1 MYKETDKTVTKT
13 SDSNVY
19 LVMTRNVENYA
30 GKLQKKEANKVKDA
44 SLQQSFEGI
53 IDAYVGNRSNDF
65 AITTNSDGSR
75 NVTVKLDENQITP
88 LDNAIV
94 SFAVQ
99 AAGRQ
104 GLRSSDNTIASEIQ
118 SIIPELTSDI
128 TVKSVDAAA
137 AVSKDNVIQ
146 NQTVNVTLAGKDQQE
161 RCIISL

>member
-1 MYKETDKTVTKT
+1 M
-13 SDSNVY
+13 
-19 LVMTRNVENYA
+19 
-30 GKLQKKEANKVKDA
+30 
-44 SLQQSFEGI
+44 
-53 IDAYVGNRSNDF
+53 
-65 AITTNSDGSR
+65 
-75 NVTVKLDENQITP
+75 
-88 LDNAIV
+88 